1 MAENQNKNNSFLTA
15 WQKLT
20 NTISSP
26 TYQANPQPSFER
38 ELLVSTS
45 KEEIEKK
52 KLEIQQDLYIQK
64 QYNIVTNQLYQNSVY
79 YETTRLGTYMDV
91 EAMEFYPEI
100 AAALDIFAEESTV
113 AGNNGNVLDITSSQ
127 PRIKE
132 ILQNLFYGTLDINT
146 NLAAWTR
153 NTCKYGDNFVFL
165 RTERGKGV
173 VGCAQLPNIEIKRI
187 EADTFNNSGNKHVK
201 FVWEN
206 KKLEFSAWQMAHFR
220 LFGDDRKLPYG
231 TSILEKA
238 RKIWKQLVLAEDA
251 MLIYRLSRAPERKV
265 HYIDVGNIDDKDV
278 DAHVQ
283 KAASNF
289 KKTIQPNSSNG
300 QVDMRYNQLAVDTD
314 FFIPV
319 RNGQSQTKIEVLPG
333 ASNLDQIAD
342 IQYLQNKLFTALRI
356 PKAFLGFE
364 ESSGEGKNLAM
375 QDVRFA
381 RTINRIQQ
389 TMIQELNKIAIIHLC
404 LLGFEDDLLNSFT
417 LSLTNPSTQ
426 AELLKLEQWSAKID
440 LYIKSVSDAGN
451 GFAPM
456 SMTMAQK
463 EILGY
468 SDKEIILNLEQ
479 QRLEKATAIEN
490 SEENI
495 AGKLTSGIFKK
506 LDARYSIGVNPDV
519 KPTDV
524 GSEGGAGGGGIPNL
538 TGGGSEDFVADET
551 PTTEPEVGVPGEIE
565 PTTATPEPPGVIGAV
580 AEGKGKKKKKYSIA
594 KGNVMLSEELNKML
608 KQINDTLKD

>member
-1 MAENQNKNNSFLTA
+1 MAEANQNNNTFWQRLT
-15 WQKLT
+15 KVMS
-20 NTISSP
+20 NP
-26 TYQANPQPSFER
+26 NYQTNPQPNFER

-45 KEEIEKK
+45 KQEIEKK
-52 KLEIQQDLYIQK
+52 KLEIQQDIYIQK
-64 QYNIVTNQLYQNSVY
+64 QYGIVTNQLYQNSVY

-113 AGNNGNVLDITSSQ
+113 TGNDGNVLEITSSQ

-132 ILQNLFYGTLDINT
+132 VLKNLFYNILDINT

-153 NTCKYGDNFVFL
+153 NVCKYGDNFVFL
-165 RTERGKGV
+165 RTDRKKGI
-173 VGCAQLPNIEIKRI
+173 VGCSQLPNIEIKRV
-187 EADTFNNSGNKHVK
+187 EADTFSDTTNKYVK

-206 KKLEFSAWQMAHFR
+206 KKLEFNSWQIGHFR

-265 HYIDVGNIDDKDV
+265 HYVDVGNIDDKDV
-278 DAHVQ
+278 DAHVDRV
-283 KAASNF
+283 AANF
-289 KKTIQPNSSNG
+289 KKVIQPNNSNG

-314 FFIPV
+314 YFIPV
-319 RNGQSQTKIEVLPG
+319 RNGQSQTKIDVLPG

-389 TMIQELNKIAIIHLC
+389 TMIQELNKIAIIHLFM
-404 LLGFEDDLLNSFT
+404 LGFEDDLNNFT

-468 SDKEIILNLEQ
+468 SDREIILNLEQ

-490 SEENI
+490 SEDNI

-506 LDARYSIGVNPDV
+506 LDARYSIGANPDIE
-519 KPTDV
+519 PTDV
-524 GSEGGAGGGGIPNL
+524 GSEGGSGGGGIPNL
-538 TGGGSEDFVADET
+538 SGGGNDFVGGEGE
-551 PTTEPEVGVPGEIE
+551 PTTEPEAIGGEGLPTPGETE
-565 PTTATPEPPGVIGAV
+565 PTTATPEPPGVTGSV
-580 AEGKGKKKKKYSIA
+580 AENTNKTVVTKN
-594 KGNVMLSEELNKML
+594 NVILSEDFKKML
-608 KQINDTLKD
+608 GQIDDLLKD